1 MAVYLITGG
10 AGFIGSHLADALVKR
25 RHEVRIIDNF
35 VTGKKSNI
43 KHLEGK
49 ARLWRKSILN
59 KKALSQAM
67 RGVDYVLHQ
76 AAIPS
81 VPRSVAKPLET
92 NRASVDGTLAVLEGA
107 RRAGVRRVIYAAS
120 SSAYGDSPKLPK
132 VETMPTAP
140 KSPYAV
146 AKLTAENYTR
156 VWAALYGIETVC
168 LRYFNIFGPRQDPKS
183 FYAAVIPRFITRM
196 LDGKPPIVFGDGEQS
211 RDFTYVENAVAAN
224 LAACRAKGASGHV
237 FNVGC
242 GERHTLN
249 KVLRILGR
257 TMGKRIAAQYN
268 PRRPGDVLHSLAD
281 ITAAKKVLGYRVV
294 APLEKGLAKTV
305 RYFTSLK
312 A

>member
-49 ARLWRKSILN
+49 VKLWRKSILN
-59 KKALSQAM
+59 PKALSQAM
-67 RGVDYVLHQ
+67 KGVDYVLHQ

-81 VPRSVAKPLET
+81 VPRSVARPLET
-92 NRASVDGTLAVLEGA
+92 NRASVDGTLAVLEAA

-120 SSAYGDSPKLPK
+120 SSAYGDSVKLPK

-146 AKLTAENYTR
+146 AKLTAEHYTR
-156 VWAALYGIETVC
+156 VWARLYGLETVC

-183 FYAAVIPRFITRM
+183 FYAAVIPRFITRI
-196 LDGKPPIVFGDGEQS
+196 LDGEPPIVFGDGGQS

-224 LAACRAKGASGHV
+224 LAACRAKGASGEV

-249 KVLRILGR
+249 KILAILRRI
-257 TMGKRIAAQYN
+257 TGKRIAARYD
-268 PRRPGDVLHSLAD
+268 PPRPGDVRHSLAD

-294 APLEKGLAKTV
+294 VPLEKGLEKTV
-305 RYFTSLK
+305 RYFASLR